1 MFGYAN
7 RFQAFSVKLP
17 FQRRHHSTTRGNPIE
32 CRSRNDPID
41 GEGAMEIRFSL
52 PHLSALDAILSEL
65 NCLRCLIKR
74 SILQE
79 NERA

>member
-1 MFGYAN
+1 
-7 RFQAFSVKLP
+7 
-17 FQRRHHSTTRGNPIE
+17 
-32 CRSRNDPID
+32 
-41 GEGAMEIRFSL
+41 MEIRFSL
-52 PHLSALDAILSEL
+52 HHLSALDAILSEL